1 MSFNPLK
8 FKFPAFFPFL
18 MLPLSLSEFLLPL
31 SALSLSQLQLNILF
45 YYYFIVFF
53 LNLLFSVPLIQ
64 YALFGGITLF

>member
-1 MSFNPLK
+1 
-8 FKFPAFFPFL
+8 

-64 YALFGGITLF
+64 YALFGGITL